1 MPETYSRASGPTSQN
16 CPLYFGAF
24 PHVYAAEFVLSGTGV
39 CSPMTCSGVGWLYQE
54 REVSSVIWLGS
65 NGTGVVLGY
74 SITPLGSVNG
84 MLLVP
89 LFVVGFWKAP
99 IEMKLP
105 VPEPRAASVPAL
117 AVK

>member
-16 CPLYFGAF
+16 CPLYFGAL
-24 PHVYAAEFVLSGTGV
+24 PQVYALAFVMSGTGV
-39 CSPMTCSGVGWLYQE
+39 CSPITASGEGWLYQE

-89 LFVVGFWKAP
+89 LVVAGFWNAP

-105 VPEPRAASVPAL
+105 GPVPRAASVPAL
-117 AVK
+117 AVR